1 MFGWMG
7 KILRVNLTEHKYAIE
22 DLDED
27 LARDYIGGR
36 GLATKILYDEIDPA
50 IDAFDPENKLIF
62 ATGPLT
68 GTGAVGS
75 SRFVVVTKSPLGNI
89 GNGNAGG
96 YFGPEMKYAGYDVI
110 IFEGKSPTS
119 VYLWI
124 DDDQIEFRPADD
136 LWGKTVHQTED
147 EIKSSLE
154 TEDPWKK
161 RSIHIAS
168 IGPAGENL
176 VKVAAIIVDKHN
188 AAARGGI
195 GAVMGSK
202 NLKAV
207 AIRGSKSISLA
218 DPKGF
223 RDAVTAVMEKAKASP
238 FATHAFPVN
247 GSAGILHVYNE
258 VGMLATRNY
267 QTGVFEGAEH
277 IDGSAITKGYLI
289 RNRACFSC
297 PMACGG
303 ITQVKE
309 GPFEGRAERPDFETV
324 WAFGADCGNDN
335 LEAILK
341 ANNLCNDLGMDTIS
355 IGNTIAAAMEMYEK
369 GYITDKDVG
378 FSLKFGNAEA
388 MVKLVEMTAYRRG
401 FGDVIAEGGYHMTQ
415 KYGHPE
421 LFIGVKKLECPA
433 YDPRVAQ
440 AQGLNMATA
449 NRGACHNKGYTMI
462 SEILADA
469 VKIFPKTD
477 PFATKGKAQLTKDLQ
492 DETCVLDN
500 AGICLFLLVT
510 LWTNE
515 VLQQLEPATGAGYT
529 MERIKV
535 IGERTWNL
543 ERLFNL
549 KAGVTGKDDMLPK
562 RFLEEPLPE
571 GPGKGRVNRLHEM
584 LPEYYQSRGWDKNGV
599 PTKAKLK
606 ELGLA

>member
-1 MFGWMG
+1 MYGWMG
-7 KILRVNLTEHKYAIE
+7 KILRVDLTEHSYEIE

-50 IDAFDPENKLIF
+50 IDAFDPDNKLIF

-96 YFGPEMKYAGYDVI
+96 YFGPEMKYAGYDII
-110 IFEGKSPTS
+110 IFEGKSPEPI
-119 VYLWI
+119 YLWI
-124 DDDQIEFRPADD
+124 DDGQIEFRPADD
-136 LWGKTVHQTED
+136 LWGKTVHETED
-147 EIKSSLE
+147 LIKSTLE
-154 TEDPWKK
+154 LEDPWK
-161 RSIHIAS
+161 RRRIHIAS

-176 VKVAAIIVDKHN
+176 AKVAAIIVDKHN

-207 AIRGSKSISLA
+207 AIRGSKSIPIA

-223 RDAVTAVMEKAKASP
+223 REAVNAVMDKAKVSP
-238 FATHAFPVN
+238 FATQAFPIN
-247 GSAGILHVYNE
+247 GSAGILHIYNE

-267 QTGVFEGAEH
+267 QTGVFEGAES

-324 WAFGADCGNDN
+324 WVFGADCGNDN

-355 IGNTIAAAMEMYEK
+355 VGNIIAAAMEMYEK

-378 FSLKFGNAEA
+378 FSLKFGDAEA
-388 MVKLVEMTAYRRG
+388 MVKLVEMTAYRKG

-421 LFIGVKKLECPA
+421 LFVGVKKLENPA
-433 YDPRVAQ
+433 YDPRACQ
-440 AQGLNMATA
+440 GIGLNLATA
-449 NRGACHNKGYTMI
+449 ARGACHNKGYTMI

-469 VKIFPKTD
+469 VKIFPKYD
-477 PFATKGKAQLTKDLQ
+477 PFVTEGKAQLTKGLQ
-492 DETCVLDN
+492 DETCIFDN

-510 LWTNE
+510 LWTKE

-529 MERIKV
+529 MESIRLA
-535 IGERTWNL
+535 GERTWNI

-549 KAGVTGKDDMLPK
+549 KAGLTGKDDNLPK
-562 RFLEEPLPE
+562 RLLEEPLPE
-571 GPGKGRVNRLHEM
+571 GPGKGHVNKLHEM
-584 LPEYYQSRGWDKNGV
+584 LPEYYKLRGWDKDGI
-599 PTKAKLK
+599 PTQEKLK
-606 ELGLA
+606 ELGLD